1 MTSHS
6 MFVSKNIISY
16 GELDTKAKDIEVF
29 MAGYK
34 GPGPSNP
41 EQLCSQAT
49 TYQLVSFGSK

>member
-1 MTSHS
+1 